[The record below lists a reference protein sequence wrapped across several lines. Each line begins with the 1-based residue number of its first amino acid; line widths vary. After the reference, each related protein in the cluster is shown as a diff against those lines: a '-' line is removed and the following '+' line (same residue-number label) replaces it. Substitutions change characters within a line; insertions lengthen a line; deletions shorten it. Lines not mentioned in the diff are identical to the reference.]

1 MRRAGPSFL
10 VILLF
15 CALAF
20 WGGIQ
25 WERRN
30 CGFDFPG
37 AFDQIDNSIRCRGFQ
52 SDLPEVPD
60 VTLNP

>member
-10 VILLF
+10 VILLL
-15 CALAF
+15 CGLAF

-30 CGFDFPG
+30 CRFDFPRSIG
-37 AFDQIDNSIRCRGFQ
+37 QVDNSIRCRGFQ
-52 SDLPEVPD
+52 SSLPKVPN
-60 VTLNP
+60 VTLRG